1 MQPKS
6 QMAVSL
12 NNNRRQITVIHS
24 RPKSTIE
31 TQRHSKKKR
40 RTHPHTNKLLQHK
53 KHSKI
58 GLNSKK
64 THEQTLRSKALWSST
79 LKLSLKNLDRTPSP
93 IHKNQSQ
100 HNKTSLTKRRCL
112 PKSRRSAFLPLRIRK
127 RASLRRTTTLL
138 LGRIHSAI

>member
-6 QMAVSL
+6 QRAVSL

-31 TQRHSKKKR
+31 TQRRSKKKR
-40 RTHPHTNKLLQHK
+40 RRHPHTNKLLQHK

-58 GLNSKK
+58 GSISKK
-64 THEQTLRSKALWSST
+64 THEHTLRSKTLWSST
-79 LKLSLKNLDRTPSP
+79 LKLPLKHITKTPSP
-93 IHKNQSQ
+93 LHKNQSQ
-100 HNKTSLTKRRCL
+100 HNKTSLTNRRCL

-127 RASLRRTTTLL
+127 RAPIRRTTTLL